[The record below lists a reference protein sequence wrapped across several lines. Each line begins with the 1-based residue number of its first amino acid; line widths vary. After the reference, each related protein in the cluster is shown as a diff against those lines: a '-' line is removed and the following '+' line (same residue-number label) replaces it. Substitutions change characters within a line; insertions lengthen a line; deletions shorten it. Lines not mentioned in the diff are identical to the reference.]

1 VFDNTPK
8 VRAWQQALRDRP
20 SVRDAVAPEYRQQLR
35 AFLEKHEAHLLTLA
49 GRN

>member
-1 VFDNTPK
+1 
-8 VRAWQQALRDRP
+8 
-20 SVRDAVAPEYRQQLR
+20 VRDAVAPEYRQQLR